1 MDNLNEKSIG
11 EIESNVTFNKLY
23 MEYFQAPSN

>member
-11 EIESNVTFNKLY
+11 EIESNFSFNKLY
-23 MEYFQAPSN
+23 MEYFQDPSN

>member
-11 EIESNVTFNKLY
+11 EIESNVSFNKLY
-23 MEYFQAPSN
+23 MEYFQDPSN